1 MDILKIE
8 YIKKRDK
15 ILYDKKTSD
24 SQKDS
29 LLLNNWYNYIFSATP
44 IETKIKNQN
53 EMNFVRI

>member
-15 ILYDKKTSD
+15 ILYDKKTRD